1 MSEEKLEALSAFID
15 GEVAED
21 VGKGLLEQVLADASL
36 HRRWRSYHLIGD
48 AMRKHLPEQP
58 GLRLSAKVRE
68 AVSTEPAA
76 VHVLPVR
83 KRPSVYPLAGLAL
96 AASVAMAAILGLYA
110 LSPLESP
117 PLKTASSVTDS
128 GRTQPAGSAAEGAYE
143 ATGKVSPVVQLVH
156 EVDETGSLDEAAT
169 RLTWNDA
176 APAVANRLNG
186 YLVTHNEYLVN
197 GMHGMLPYAR
207 IVAYDGRRN

>member
-1 MSEEKLEALSAFID
+1 MSEDKLETLSAFID

-21 VGKGLLEQVLADASL
+21 VGKGLLEQLLVDASL

-48 AMRKHLPEQP
+48 TMRRHLPEP
-58 GLRLSAKVRE
+58 AGLSVSARVRE
-68 AVSTEPAA
+68 ALSTESAA

-83 KRPSVYPLAGLAL
+83 KRPSVHPLAGLAV

-110 LSPLESP
+110 LLPLQSQPLE
-117 PLKTASSVTDS
+117 TASSA
-128 GRTQPAGSAAEGAYE
+128 PAVGGAYE
-143 ATGKVSPVVQLVH
+143 ATGSAAPVVKLVH
-156 EVDETGSLDEAAT
+156 NTGERGSLDEAAT

-176 APAVANRLNG
+176 APGVANRLNG

-197 GMHGMLPYAR
+197 GMRGMLPYAR

>member
-1 MSEEKLEALSAFID
+1 MSEKKLEALSAFID

-21 VGKGLLEQVLADASL
+21 VGKGLLEQILADASL

-58 GLRLSAKVRE
+58 GLSLSARVRE
-68 AVSTEPAA
+68 AVSTESVA
-76 VHVLPVR
+76 VYVLPAR
-83 KRPSVYPLAGLAL
+83 KRPSVHPLAGLAL

-110 LSPLESP
+110 LSPLESL
-117 PLKTASSVTDS
+117 PLKTASSATDDV
-128 GRTQPAGSAAEGAYE
+128 RTQPAGSAAGGAYD
-143 ATGKVSPVVQLVH
+143 ATGGVTPVVRLVH
-156 EVDETGSLDEAAT
+156 EAGEGDSLDEAAT

-176 APAVANRLNG
+176 TPGVANRLNG

-197 GMHGMLPYAR
+197 GMRGMLPYAR